1 MCPKLLHR
9 AGAERHAQ
17 DGRARLRATV
27 ARMAAQLLEAEQVRI
42 DDAGVP
48 VVDGLTLATTGE
60 HVLILGAPRALF
72 EAASGVR
79 DVAHGAL
86 RVRGESARDAL
97 RATHVAGAPL
107 DPAIPQAWT
116 ARKYVTWS
124 ARLCGHA
131 RASAAGLAKDA
142 IDRMRITSL
151 ADAPLARATPQMRRG
166 IVIAAALAT
175 GAPVITLEDPLVELP
190 EEQARA
196 LARVISEALADRA
209 WLVFAA
215 RMPLSSPLALEADE
229 ALVVS
234 RAAVAAQGAPS
245 ELAAREHAYAL
256 RSPGQHHVRS
266 SARSA
271 DARQMGTCG
280 SRQGDAF
287 HSRTHA

>member
-1 MCPKLLHR
+1 
-9 AGAERHAQ
+9 
-17 DGRARLRATV
+17 
-27 ARMAAQLLEAEQVRI
+27 MAAPLLEAEQVRV

-48 VVDGLTLATTGE
+48 AIDGLTLATTGE

-79 DVAHGAL
+79 GVAHGAL
-86 RVRGESARDAL
+86 RVRGESAREAL
-97 RATHVAGAPL
+97 RSTHIAGAPL
-107 DPAIPQAWT
+107 DPAMPPAWS

-131 RASAAGLAKDA
+131 RASAAELAKDA

-215 RMPLSSPLALEADE
+215 RMPLSSPLALQADE
-229 ALVVS
+229 ALVLS
-234 RAAVAAQGAPS
+234 RTAVAAQGAPS
-245 ELAAREHAYAL
+245 ELAARERAYAL
-256 RSPGQHHVRS
+256 RLHGETAAFARRVAERGGHVG
-266 SARSA
+266 
-271 DARQMGTCG
+271 GTASHLTVDLG
-280 SRQGDAF
+280 ALTTRELMAIALESNAVILELWPLSGAF
-287 HSRTHA
+287 A